1 MNDRRVKVEEEEKDT
16 HCRTI
21 LLKMIVPEDDDRPD
35 DEDIRNRKVNV
46 ERVDGGEEIVDTHL
60 PTTKIE
66 TEDIVAVVV
75 AKTNVAATI
84 VAANRSDVDRD
95 RAKDDATVTR
105 VRTVE
110 VEGGV
115 RKRRRQVEAAAST
128 YLPSN

>member
-1 MNDRRVKVEEEEKDT
+1 
-16 HCRTI
+16 
-21 LLKMIVPEDDDRPD
+21 MIVPEDDDRPD